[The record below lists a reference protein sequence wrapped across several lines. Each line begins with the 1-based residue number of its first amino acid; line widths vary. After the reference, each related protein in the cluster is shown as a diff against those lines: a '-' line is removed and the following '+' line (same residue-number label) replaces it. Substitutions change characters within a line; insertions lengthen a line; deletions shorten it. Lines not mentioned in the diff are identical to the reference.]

1 MLKTRIVIITA
12 GLLLCLFAVG
22 CGRESSQQHERK
34 WNQTMELTSVDLME
48 QSAEALKKQY
58 ANLLVQ
64 PGNRAQ
70 LLPMFEA
77 IAKQSDSIDW
87 EDFYGKNNRLESA
100 YSDFVKKGEDENR
113 NMHCRYV
120 SMAKARRGE
129 LVSMR
134 TEPRLECARISLSMG
149 NKQDAR
155 DHLRKLLD
163 RYPTFVSTVNFMVL
177 ASQAYE
183 PHDIE
188 FQKSFRVATE
198 DSARQPGV
206 KDRQYHIWWLDQ
218 VLTQKPADGQFKFEQ
233 DAFPK
238 KS

>member
-1 MLKTRIVIITA
+1 MLKTRIEIITA

-22 CGRESSQQHERK
+22 CGWESSQQHERK

-64 PGNRAQ
+64 PGNRSQ

-77 IAKQSDSIDW
+77 IAKQSDCIDW
-87 EDFYGKNNRLESA
+87 DDFYSKNNRLESA
-100 YSDFVKKGEDENR
+100 YNDFVKKGENENSS
-113 NMHCRYV
+113 MHCRYV
-120 SMAKARRGE
+120 FLAVQRRAN
-129 LVSMR
+129 LVCMR
-134 TEPRLECARISLSMG
+134 TEPRLECARINLKMG

-155 DHLRKLLD
+155 DNLRKLLD
-163 RYPTFVSTVNFMVL
+163 RYPTFVGTVNFMVL
-177 ASQAYE
+177 AWQAYE

-233 DAFPK
+233 DGFSK